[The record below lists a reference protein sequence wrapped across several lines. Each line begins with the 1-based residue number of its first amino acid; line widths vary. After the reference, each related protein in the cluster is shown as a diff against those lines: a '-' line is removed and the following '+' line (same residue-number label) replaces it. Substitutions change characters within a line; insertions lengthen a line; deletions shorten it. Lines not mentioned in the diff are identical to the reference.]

1 LFAALVGSV
10 IHKKAERLNGKIG
23 KVAANSS
30 PSLLIFIVRTN
41 KDGTMREP
49 TIKGNAGDAQG
60 GGRPSG
66 SSPKPDF
73 EKPAADAVDDKL
85 RPQRLSE
92 IIGQRAVAER
102 LQISLAAAQKRGEAL
117 PHILFDGPPGLGKTT
132 FAMVLHNELGVELN
146 ITSGAALDKKMDVM
160 PFLTNASEG
169 SILFIDEIHR
179 LPRAVEEFIYPVME
193 DFRVDVVLGEGMSA
207 RTINLPLK
215 KFTIIGATTR
225 SGMLSAPLR
234 ERFGMHEH
242 LEFYDVDDLA
252 RIITINAAK
261 LRSNLVD
268 EAAWELAARSRGTP
282 RIANA
287 RLRWVRDY
295 ALARA
300 DGHISLSV
308 ARDALDM
315 QEIDSEGLDKQDRR
329 YLETLIRVFAGGP
342 TGVEALA
349 ATMNVSVDTLKD
361 EVEPYL
367 LRREYVVRSPRGRQV
382 TSSAYLHLGLPEPP
396 PEPELSLLESER
408 RLFE

>member
-1 LFAALVGSV
+1 MARRCERRQSRALRRDDEPEP
-10 IHKKAERLNGKIG
+10 KKTI
-23 KVAANSS
+23 
-30 PSLLIFIVRTN
+30 
-41 KDGTMREP
+41 EP
-49 TIKGNAGDAQG
+49 RASD
-60 GGRPSG
+60 PV
-66 SSPKPDF
+66 
-73 EKPAADAVDDKL
+73 EEKL

-92 IIGQRAVAER
+92 VIGQRAVAER
-102 LQISLAAAQKRGEAL
+102 LQISLAAARKRGEPL

-132 FAMVLHNELGVELN
+132 FATVLHNELGVELN

-160 PFLTNASEG
+160 PFLTNAAEG

-215 KFTIIGATTR
+215 R
-225 SGMLSAPLR
+225 SRSSAPR
-234 ERFGMHEH
+234 HAAACSR
-242 LEFYDVDDLA
+242 A
-252 RIITINAAK
+252 RSASGSACTSTSSSTTSTISPGSS
-261 LRSNLVD
+261 RSTPPSCARRSLPD
-268 EAAWELAARSRGTP
+268 AAWELAARSRGTP

-295 ALARA
+295 AAGPRRRHRSDLA
-300 DGHISLSV
+300 V
-308 ARDALDM
+308 AREALAM
-315 QEIDSEGLDKQDRR
+315 QEVDAEGLDKQDRR

-349 ATMNVSVDTLKD
+349 ATMNVAVDTLKD

-367 LRREYVVRSPRGRQV
+367 LRREFLVRSPRGRQV
-382 TSSAYLHLGLPEPP
+382 TTAAYRHLNLPAPPPP
-396 PEPELSLLESER
+396 PEEPPASETQR